1 MCHHMGSTELFI
13 RVFMMHR
20 TPFLSKPGAIDTFL
34 SVFELFVFSP
44 VPSSCQSNFFSC
56 LQINIMY
63 PAPCAEQ
70 YPTLLLMQSNILPCC
85 LSKKISY
92 SAPNVDQ
99 YPILHIVQRN
109 IILFLVQS
117 SILSQSQCRAISCP
131 ASSAEQYP
139 ILLLMQSNVLSC
151 FWCRVISYPAP
162 KAKQYPFLLQ
172 MWSNILSCSWSKAI
186 SYSCSQ
192 FLVESNPDLNQI
204 SRLLLVSTIS
214 RQYNSTFNLNFNKYR
229 SLHESIF

>member
-34 SVFELFVFSP
+34 SVFEPFVFSP

-56 LQINIMY
+56 L
-63 PAPCAEQ
+63 CRLTSC
-70 YPTLLLMQSNILPCC
+70 TLLLMQSNILPCC

-172 MWSNILSCSWSKAI
+172 MQSNILSCSWSKAI
-186 SYSCSQ
+186 SYSCSW